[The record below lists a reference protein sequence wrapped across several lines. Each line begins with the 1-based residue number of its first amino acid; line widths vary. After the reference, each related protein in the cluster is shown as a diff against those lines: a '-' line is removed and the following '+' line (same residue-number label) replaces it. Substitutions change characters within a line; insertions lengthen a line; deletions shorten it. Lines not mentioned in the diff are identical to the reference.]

1 MPIKNTCPKC
11 SYGYRQR
18 SANSRCPK
26 CGYQMTASEN
36 REQALLYV
44 VVMFACGVVWLLF
57 KIMTKK

>member
-1 MPIKNTCPKC
+1 MPMKNACPKC

-36 REQALLYV
+36 KEQAIFYLVGTMIALIL
-44 VVMFACGVVWLLF
+44 MGLFALA
-57 KIMTKK
+57 TKK